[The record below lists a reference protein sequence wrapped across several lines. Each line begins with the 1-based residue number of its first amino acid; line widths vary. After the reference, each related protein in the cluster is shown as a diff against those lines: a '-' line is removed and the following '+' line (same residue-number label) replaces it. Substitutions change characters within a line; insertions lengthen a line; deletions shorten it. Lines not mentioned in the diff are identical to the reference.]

1 MTILIRVVWI
11 LVAMS
16 CVSSASDTPTA
27 ATSSSSIGSVRS
39 ILQSAGTSVETLLAD
54 FVQRFASEALKDC
67 AQVLRSQRVPRDAD
81 ATTRLCTAFAAHC
94 DVVWREQLLLL
105 SADDEAALRS
115 FLTRVAAQP
124 PLQVALHADLRI
136 HVAMLT
142 ERLLASDAPAA
153 GADLFA
159 QLLVAEFF
167 VAFWLRVVPPPADAA
182 APLRETAA
190 LVADFRQQFQHVVAQ
205 QAVEAGLATVD
216 TGACGEPTAA
226 GGADSPAAAAAARGP
241 GRPVKLKMR
250 DSPSK
255 PQQAKILKQQ
265 TADDVK
271 RVLNDQ
277 KPKEELKDEL

>member
-1 MTILIRVVWI
+1 MMMIVVPLI
-11 LVAMS
+11 LVATLL
-16 CVSSASDTPTA
+16 CLSSASA
-27 ATSSSSIGSVRS
+27 SSVLS

-67 AQVLRSQRVPRDAD
+67 AQVLRSQRVHGDSD

-105 SADDEAALRS
+105 SGDDEATLRS

-124 PLQVALHADLRI
+124 ALQVALHADLRI

-142 ERLLASDAPAA
+142 ERLLAADDAPV
-153 GADLFA
+153 ADAELFA
-159 QLLVAEFF
+159 QLLLAEFF
-167 VAFWLRVVPPPADAA
+167 VAFWLRVAPPPANADADAA

-205 QAVEAGLATVD
+205 QAVDAGLATVD
-216 TGACGEPTAA
+216 TGACSEPSTAA

-265 TADDVK
+265 TADDAK
-271 RVLNDQ
+271 RVLHDQ